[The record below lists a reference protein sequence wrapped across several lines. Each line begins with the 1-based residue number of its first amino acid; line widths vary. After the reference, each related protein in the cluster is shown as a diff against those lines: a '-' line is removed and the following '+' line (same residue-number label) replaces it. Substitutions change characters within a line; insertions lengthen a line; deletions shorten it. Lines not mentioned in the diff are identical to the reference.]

1 MRIMKH
7 TERGTT
13 VQEVIV
19 TLGILSI
26 LASVG
31 GYGLSQVLPNY
42 RLSSAARS
50 LLFHIQEARSRA
62 AYQSA
67 ICYLD
72 FDSDGDGNVGPG
84 RCVLWEDLNANKQKD
99 PQEREEPS
107 FGLKEFPHVFFKA
120 YPFEHGGPERGPNN
134 TDIDAGGGD
143 VVSFAKNRIKFNPT
157 GTCTSGT
164 IYLHNQKGQ
173 TYAIRLRYNGLVQL
187 WRHNGGQWER

>member
-1 MRIMKH
+1 MKH

-19 TLGILSI
+19 TLGILSV
-26 LASVG
+26 LVSVG
-31 GYGLSQVLPNY
+31 GYGLSQGLPNY

-67 ICYLD
+67 IYYLD
-72 FDSDGDGNVGPG
+72 FDSDGDGKVGPG
-84 RCVLWEDLNANKQKD
+84 CCLLWEDLNANKQKD
-99 PQEREEPS
+99 AQEKEEPS
-107 FGLKEFPHVFFKA
+107 FGLKAFPEVFFKA
-120 YPFEHGGPERGPNN
+120 YPSELGGPERGPNN

-143 VVSFAKNRIKFNPT
+143 GVSFSKNRIKFNPT

-164 IYLHNQKGQ
+164 IYLHNRKGL
-173 TYAIRLRYNGLVQL
+173 TYAIRLRYNGLAQL
-187 WRHNGGQWER
+187 WRHNGEQWVR